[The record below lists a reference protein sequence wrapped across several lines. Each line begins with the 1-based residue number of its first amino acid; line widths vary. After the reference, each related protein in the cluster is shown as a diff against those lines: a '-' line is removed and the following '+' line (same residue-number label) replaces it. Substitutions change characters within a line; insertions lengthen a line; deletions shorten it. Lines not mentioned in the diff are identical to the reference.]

1 MGCLLWRILEIS
13 PGKCNNFHPI
23 YPPDLL
29 REVLGSCWTSF
40 CHANSSA
47 PLSLVSGS
55 CPSDWD
61 FALGFL
67 QIPPHDGHPCLRL
80 VVPATWP
87 TADFH
92 RLAIA
97 HAGRTLIKNP
107 QIWGF
112 LYEFNFLVF
121 SMLHLIL
128 RFSLELQYKILCLFQ
143 IKSSILP
150 IWVSYQP

>member
-1 MGCLLWRILEIS
+1 MSTMTSADFSRFSHTLLHGLPYQHVLEIS

-29 REVLGSCWTSF
+29 CEVLDSCWTSF
-40 CHANSSA
+40 CNANSSTS
-47 PLSLVSGS
+47 LSLVSGS
-55 CPSDWD
+55 CSSDRD

-87 TADFH
+87 TTGFH

-97 HAGRTLIKNP
+97 HAGRTK
-107 QIWGF
+107 
-112 LYEFNFLVF
+112 
-121 SMLHLIL
+121 
-128 RFSLELQYKILCLFQ
+128 
-143 IKSSILP
+143 
-150 IWVSYQP
+150 